1 MIEGVTA
8 RIVSRYSRVSDGEGD
23 GRFSSF
29 MSGDGDDDRQRGERD
44 AVPFKHQ
51 ASTDTWLEKSSASI
65 HGSFGEGV
73 IRCIHRLKPPLSL
86 YR

>member
-44 AVPFKHQ
+44 AVPFKHRQTLGWKNPAQ
-51 ASTDTWLEKSSASI
+51 AYMEVLEKVS
-65 HGSFGEGV
+65 
-73 IRCIHRLKPPLSL
+73 
-86 YR
+86 